1 MWGLQGL
8 STCTIKNDIQAH
20 LSHKKP
26 EMFIPAFVYTE
37 L

>member
-8 STCTIKNDIQAH
+8 STSTIKNDIQAH
-20 LSHKKP
+20 LSP
-26 EMFIPAFVYTE
+26 EMFIPVFVYTE